1 MFGKKKKEE
10 ISHSPP
16 GIQYKVVRFKEFS
29 RISRESVISES
40 NRIKKWSI
48 VPDQIQQNNS
58 PLSYNRCCHRNHT
71 EQSVHNRLT
80 FGVTNL

>member
-1 MFGKKKKEE
+1 MGQYKTIIFSVWVFGKKKKEE

-29 RISRESVISES
+29 RISRESVISEF

-58 PLSYNRCCHRNHT
+58 PLS
-71 EQSVHNRLT
+71 
-80 FGVTNL
+80 